1 MNKIKV
7 LVIDD
12 SAVMRKLL
20 SSLLDADPDIDVVG
34 TACDAFVARDKIKLL
49 NPDVLTL
56 DIEMPRMDGITFLKN
71 IMRLRPMPVVMV
83 SSITTKGAWAAMQA
97 LDLGAVDFFPKPHL
111 ENGESLEG
119 CAFELTNKV
128 KAAAM
133 VPIHLLAKISKN
145 TDVRVEKKDFCKM
158 SDRPANSPHKIACD
172 KIIAIGSSTGGTEAV
187 KEILIHLSPSCP
199 PIVITQH
206 IPPVFSASFAKRM
219 DRCCRLTVFEAEE
232 GQIMYPGEVFIA
244 PGGKH
249 LKIEKSGSRY
259 RCHLT
264 DEDPI
269 NRHKPSVDVLFDSVA
284 EVAGK
289 KATGVILT
297 GMGKDGAKGLKKIHD
312 TGAITIAQDEQSSVV
327 WGMPKAAM
335 RIGGVDKVLPL
346 KNIAGTLISLQ
357 SKSGNMATV
366 SVLN

>member
-1 MNKIKV
+1 MKKIKV
-7 LVIDD
+7 LIVDD

-20 SSLLDADPDIDVVG
+20 TSLLDADPDIEVVG
-34 TACDAFVARDKIKLL
+34 TAGDAFVARDKIKLL

-56 DIEMPRMDGITFLKN
+56 DIEMPKMDGITFLRN

-83 SSITTKGAWAAMQA
+83 SSITTKGASAAMQA

-111 ENGESLEG
+111 ENGDSLEG

-128 KAAAM
+128 KGAAM
-133 VPIHLLAKISKN
+133 VPIHLLAKISKT
-145 TDVRVEKKDFCKM
+145 TDIKVEKESFCKVTN
-158 SDRPANSPHKIACD
+158 RPTNLPNKTPCD

-187 KEILIHLSPSCP
+187 KEILVHLPPTCP
-199 PIVITQH
+199 PVIITQH

-219 DRCCRLTVFEAEE
+219 NNCCRLSVYEAEE
-232 GQIMYPGEVFIA
+232 GQIMYPGEAFIA

-259 RCHLT
+259 RCRLT
-264 DEDPI
+264 DEDPV
-269 NRHKPSVDVLFDSVA
+269 NRHRPSVDVLFESIA
-284 EVAGK
+284 EIAGK

-297 GMGKDGAKGLKKIHD
+297 GMGKDGAKGLKKMHD
-312 TGAITIAQDEQSSVV
+312 IGSVTIAQDEQSSVV

-335 RIGGVDKVLPL
+335 RIGAVDKVLPL

-357 SKSGNMATV
+357 SKSGNVATAN
-366 SVLN
+366 VLS